1 MKAGQGEPERK
12 CPEPR
17 ADGNGAMSRRA
28 TGDLQMRIPLKD
40 RIPYT
45 KIPIATPGELTA
57 ALQAKGYPVREQPG
71 RRWPV
76 HTTSALCHDGDSPD
90 KLGLCFDADK
100 GRWAG
105 KCLTDG
111 CESTAILH
119 SVQAATEL
127 WLCRCDACWSAW
139 RARGIF
145 AKPQT
150 ATSGHRRAETHPA
163 GGQHNAGLRHNAGPR
178 NSTGGDTALYAA
190 RLWAAATASTG
201 QAPEYHP
208 VSRWL
213 AGKGEEGLW
222 PPGVPLPE
230 TVRWLSKERMPAGK
244 GVRSDSRAAG
254 ALVMAMAR
262 PEAPLADARKVH
274 LVAIDADGGKAQH
287 WRGDRGD
294 KRTFGS
300 DASAYGL
307 LWRKR
312 PGTDAGPCHLH
323 VCEGL
328 ADGLRILRYAPEPA
342 VVAVCAGTG
351 YGRIEVGCFATV
363 TLWPDADEAGVGAA
377 QKAAQK
383 WADQG
388 YDVRIKQLAA
398 GHDPASA
405 PLQDSEHE

>member
-1 MKAGQGEPERK
+1 
-12 CPEPR
+12 
-17 ADGNGAMSRRA
+17 MS
-28 TGDLQMRIPLKD
+28 IPHRD
-40 RIPYT
+40 RVPHT
-45 KIPIATPGELTA
+45 KIPIATPGELAA
-57 ALQAKGYPVREQPG
+57 ALRARGYPVREQPG

-76 HTTSALCHDGDSPD
+76 HTTTALCHGGDSPD
-90 KLGLCFDADK
+90 KLGLCFDADR

-105 KCLTDG
+105 NCLTGG
-111 CESTAILH
+111 CDSRAILH

-139 RARGIF
+139 RAGEAFGR
-145 AKPQT
+145 PQT
-150 ATSGHRRAETHPA
+150 ATGGHGRAGTPPA
-163 GGQHNAGLRHNAGPR
+163 GGGRHGAGPR
-178 NSTGGDTALYAA
+178 RGTGGDTAAYAA

-201 QAPEYHP
+201 RAPEYHP

-213 AGKGEEGLW
+213 AGKGEGGLW

-230 TVRWLSKERMPAGK
+230 RVRWLPRERMPAGK
-244 GVRSDSRAAG
+244 GTRPDSRAAG

-262 PEAPLADARKVH
+262 SEAPLVGPRKVH
-274 LVAIDADGGKAQH
+274 LVVIDADGRKAQH
-287 WRGDRGD
+287 WTGDGGD
-294 KRTFGS
+294 KRTFGP

-312 PGTDAGPCHLH
+312 PGTGPGACHLH

-328 ADGLRILRYAPEPA
+328 ADGLRILRYALEPA

-351 YGRIEVGCFATV
+351 YGRIEAGRFASV
-363 TLWPDADEAGVGAA
+363 TLWPDSDEAGVRAA
-377 QKAAQK
+377 RKAAQR

-388 YDVRIKQLAA
+388 YDVRFKKLAA

-405 PLQDSEHE
+405 PLRERAEDGQTG

>member
-1 MKAGQGEPERK
+1 
-12 CPEPR
+12 
-17 ADGNGAMSRRA
+17 
-28 TGDLQMRIPLKD
+28 MRIPHKD

-45 KIPIATPGELTA
+45 NIPIATPVELAA
-57 ALQAKGYPVREQPG
+57 ALREKGYPVREQPG

-76 HTTSALCHDGDSPD
+76 HTTTALCHGGDSPD
-90 KLGLCFDADK
+90 KLGLCFDADRR
-100 GRWAG
+100 RWAG
-105 KCLTDG
+105 KCLTGG
-111 CESTAILH
+111 CDSTAILH

-139 RARGIF
+139 RAREVI

-150 ATSGHRRAETHPA
+150 ATNGHRRAETRPA
-163 GGQHNAGLRHNAGPR
+163 GGKLSAGPWY
-178 NSTGGDTALYAA
+178 STGGDTAAYAA
-190 RLWAAATASTG
+190 RLWAAAVASTG

-230 TVRWLSKERMPAGK
+230 TVRWLPRRKMPAGR

-262 PEAPLADARKVH
+262 PEYPLSDPRKAH
-274 LVAIDADGGKAQH
+274 LVAIDADGRKAQH
-287 WRGDRGD
+287 WTGDRGD

-300 DASAYGL
+300 DAPAYGL

-312 PGTDAGPCHLH
+312 PGTGADACHLH

-328 ADGLRILRYAPEPA
+328 ADGLRILRYASEPA

-351 YGRIEVGCFATV
+351 YGRIEAGWFATI

-377 QKAAQK
+377 RKAAQR

-405 PLQDSEHE
+405 PLQDAEHE